1 MSGNIYEI
9 RKLEIKKLPKW
20 KKIFPAVTGIANYQH
35 EIKKI
40 FTAET
45 EITAYLNFL

>member
-20 KKIFPAVTGIANYQH
+20 KKKLFPAETGIANYQH
-35 EIKKI
+35 EIKK
-40 FTAET
+40 
-45 EITAYLNFL
+45 YLLLKQK

>member
-20 KKIFPAVTGIANYQH
+20 KKIY
-35 EIKKI
+35 
-40 FTAET
+40 
-45 EITAYLNFL
+45 FLLKQE